1 VIECP
6 GKAKLNTITDPF
18 SGKEEVLEEVLTFAR
33 LRLYDLSFRNYF
45 PDDAHLKLC
54 PEKFKLS
61 HSASP
66 SNSVSFKGLLTDW
79 ALLSGNSVSYAK
91 DLKIALM
98 QYLSLLPETQNKR
111 LFELSLSTLDR
122 LVSQSPEDISFPRKC
137 GAPMN
142 NGLSQLFPKVE
153 AAGKIRIFA
162 LVDSITQTFMDPL
175 HKILFNFLRKLPND
189 GTFDQEASINR
200 SKEKALKAGKA

>member
-1 VIECP
+1 M
-6 GKAKLNTITDPF
+6 
-18 SGKEEVLEEVLTFAR
+18 S
-33 LRLYDLSFRNYF
+33 
-45 PDDAHLKLC
+45 LC
-54 PEKFKLS
+54 PDKFKLS

-79 ALLSGNSVSYAK
+79 ALLSGNSVSYGK
-91 DLKIALM
+91 DLKAALM
-98 QYLSLLPETQNKR
+98 QYLSLLPENQNKR

-122 LVSQSPEDISFPRKC
+122 LVSNMPSDVSLPSKC
-137 GAPMN
+137 GAPIN

-175 HKILFNFLRKLPND
+175 HKILFSFLRKLPND